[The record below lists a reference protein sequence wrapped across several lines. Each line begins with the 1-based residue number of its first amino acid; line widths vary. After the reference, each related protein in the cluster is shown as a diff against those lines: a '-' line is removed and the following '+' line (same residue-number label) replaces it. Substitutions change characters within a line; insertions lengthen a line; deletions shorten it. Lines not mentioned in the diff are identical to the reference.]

1 MEDQTQAPTDLPSDA
16 RRPPKPKKLNELQ
29 TTFMQ
34 NVSHEFRTPLSVI
47 QGYAELLHAGD
58 LGMLAPEQEQAM
70 YIIVNRVNELRR
82 LVERMSTLM
91 AIDADMGVAASLDLG
106 LLVTHVVAALHP
118 AAISSDLELTFDLEP
133 NLPWVKADMY
143 HLQQAIECL
152 VDNAIKF
159 TPEEGRIEVR
169 AFTEEDEVVLTVE
182 DTGIGIEIEEFD
194 HIFDRFYQVD
204 GSSTRRYGGV
214 GLGLS
219 VAKTVADKYG
229 GQIEIESRVGEGSRF
244 TMRFPALPPHTEAA
258 EARESATM
266 LQRILI
272 VDDEENVV
280 LTLKDGLDKLP
291 NCEVLTAMSGEEA
304 LRLFDEAP
312 FDLLITDYRMLDI
325 DGMTLAAHVRQTY
338 PQTSIVMVTA
348 YGNETLRR
356 QAAEASISRV
366 LEKPI
371 ALAEIRSVAM
381 RELGKEDE
389 E

>member
-1 MEDQTQAPTDLPSDA
+1 
-16 RRPPKPKKLNELQ
+16 
-29 TTFMQ
+29 MQ

-58 LGMLAPEQEQAM
+58 LGMLEPEQEQAM
-70 YIIVNRVNELRR
+70 YIIVNRVNELRK

-91 AIDADMGVAASLDLG
+91 AVDAGMGVVAPLDLG
-106 LLVTHVVAALHP
+106 QLVTHVVAAHQP
-118 AAISSDLELTFDLEP
+118 AAVSSDLELTFELEP
-133 NLPWVKADMY
+133 NLPRVEGDMY
-143 HLQQAIECL
+143 HIQQAIECL
-152 VDNAIKF
+152 VENAIKF
-159 TPEEGRIEVR
+159 TPEGGVVETR
-169 AFTEEDEVVLTVE
+169 AYSEDDQVILTVE
-182 DTGIGIEIEEFD
+182 DTGIGIEEEEF
-194 HIFDRFYQVD
+194 HQIFDRFYQVD
-204 GSSTRRYGGV
+204 GSSTRRYGGI

-219 VAKTVADKYG
+219 VTKAVAEKYC
-229 GQIEIESRVGEGSRF
+229 GQIAVESQVGEGSRF
-244 TMRFPALPPHTEAA
+244 VIRFPALPAHTEAPK
-258 EARESATM
+258 ARESTTM

-280 LTLKDGLDKLP
+280 LTLKDGLEKLP
-291 NCEVLTAMSGEEA
+291 NCEVLTATSGEEA
-304 LRLFDEAP
+304 LQLFDEQP

-325 DGMTLAAHVRQTY
+325 DGMTLAAHVRQSY

-348 YGNETLRR
+348 YGNEALRQ

-389 E
+389 EA

>member
-1 MEDQTQAPTDLPSDA
+1 MEDQVQEPDCLPSDHEA
-16 RRPPKPKKLNELQ
+16 RRPKKLNDLH

-58 LGMLAPEQEQAM
+58 LGMLEPEQEEAM
-70 YIIVNRVNELRR
+70 YIIVNRVNELRT

-91 AIDADMGVAASLDLG
+91 AIDANMGVTAPLDLG
-106 LLVTHVVAALHP
+106 KLVTHVVAAHQP
-118 AAISSDLELTFDLEP
+118 AAVSSDLELTFELEP
-133 NLPWVKADMY
+133 DLPWVEGDMY
-143 HLQQAIECL
+143 HFQQAIECL

-159 TPEEGRIEVR
+159 TPEGGTIRTR
-169 AFTEEDEVVLTVE
+169 AYSEDDLVILTVE
-182 DTGIGIEIEEFD
+182 DTGIGIEKKEFNQ
-194 HIFDRFYQVD
+194 IFDRFYQVD

-219 VAKTVADKYG
+219 VAKAVVEKYC
-229 GQIEIESRVGEGSRF
+229 GQIQIESRVGEGSRF
-244 TMRFPALPPHTEAA
+244 VIRLPALPPHARTTESM
-258 EARESATM
+258 ESSTM

-280 LTLKDGLDKLP
+280 LTLKDGLEKLP
-291 NCEVLTAMSGEEA
+291 NCEILTAMSGEEA
-304 LRLFDEAP
+304 LQLFDEEP

-325 DGMTLAAHVRQTY
+325 DGMTLAAHIRSTY

-348 YGNETLRR
+348 YGNETLRQ

-389 E
+389 AA